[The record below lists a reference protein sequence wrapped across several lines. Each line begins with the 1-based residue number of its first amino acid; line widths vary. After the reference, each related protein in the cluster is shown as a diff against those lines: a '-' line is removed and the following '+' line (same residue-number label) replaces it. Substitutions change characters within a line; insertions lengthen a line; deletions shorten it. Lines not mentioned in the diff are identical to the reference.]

1 MTTAQNSAYC
11 LSYKQSKSLS
21 NVFVQTAKFVFS
33 NIGFSSKETV
43 MRFLTTTATSEKPYM
58 LVTTEGVSRA
68 VGIVFT
74 DEVIRDYILTL
85 HSVFMTRW
93 SHNADMYN
101 ALLLNLASGTGIG
114 GAKKDTM
121 CALPDSI
128 NDRLATADDVY
139 AILKDNSW
147 LVILLLICMHLTV
160 ETINSYSSMPNSIT
174 SERS

>member
-1 MTTAQNSAYC
+1 MATTQNSAHC
-11 LSYKQSKSLS
+11 LTYKQSKALS
-21 NVFVQTAKFVFS
+21 SVFVQTAKFVYS
-33 NIGFSSKETV
+33 NIGLSSKETV
-43 MRFLTTTATSEKPYM
+43 LRFLTTTATSEKPYM

-85 HSVFMTRW
+85 HSVFLARW

-121 CALPDSI
+121 CALPDII
-128 NDRLATADDVY
+128 NDRLATVDDAY
-139 AILKDNSW
+139 AVLKDNSW

-160 ETINSYSSMPNSIT
+160 ETISSYTSMRNSIS
-174 SERS
+174 SEL